1 MVRTK
6 RDNYLRAVQRL
17 GEALEEYA
25 ANPTDTVRDG
35 VIQRFEFTFD
45 LAWKSLKEYMQD
57 QGATTPLQF
66 PKQVLREAYAAERS
80 TTNASGSICSMPV
93 TPLAIS
99 TTTARPLP
107 SCPGCRSVTIKPSAP
122 WPLSMA
128 CRQKG
133 VPLHAITE
141 GRPLHFS

>member
-35 VIQRFEFTFD
+35 VIQRFESTFD

-66 PKQVLREAYAAERS
+66 PKQVLREAYAAELIDDERLWLDMLDARNS
-80 TTNASGSICSMPV
+80 TSHIYDDRHAAAVMSGVQERYYKALRALASLYG
-93 TPLAIS
+93 L
-99 TTTARPLP
+99 
-107 SCPGCRSVTIKPSAP
+107 
-122 WPLSMA
+122 
-128 CRQKG
+128 
-133 VPLHAITE
+133 
-141 GRPLHFS
+141 

>member
-66 PKQVLREAYAAERS
+66 PKQVLREAYAAELIDDES
-80 TTNASGSICSMPV
+80 VWLDMLNARNQTSHIYDDHTAAVIAAKIQNAYLPELQK
-93 TPLAIS
+93 LA
-99 TTTARPLP
+99 ARWE
-107 SCPGCRSVTIKPSAP
+107 K
-122 WPLSMA
+122 
-128 CRQKG
+128 
-133 VPLHAITE
+133 
-141 GRPLHFS
+141 

>member
-35 VIQRFEFTFD
+35 VIQRVEFTFD

-57 QGATTPLQF
+57 QGAPPPLQF
-66 PKQVLREAYAAERS
+66 PKQVLREAYAAELIDDES
-80 TTNASGSICSMPV
+80 VWLDMLNARNQTSHIYDDHTAAVIAAKIQNAYLPELQK
-93 TPLAIS
+93 LA
-99 TTTARPLP
+99 ARWE
-107 SCPGCRSVTIKPSAP
+107 K
-122 WPLSMA
+122 
-128 CRQKG
+128 
-133 VPLHAITE
+133 
-141 GRPLHFS
+141 

>member
-66 PKQVLREAYAAERS
+66 PKQVLREAYAAELIDDERLWLDMLDARNS
-80 TTNASGSICSMPV
+80 TSHIYDRQAAAVMSGVQERYYKALRALASLYG
-93 TPLAIS
+93 L
-99 TTTARPLP
+99 
-107 SCPGCRSVTIKPSAP
+107 
-122 WPLSMA
+122 
-128 CRQKG
+128 
-133 VPLHAITE
+133 
-141 GRPLHFS
+141 

>member
-57 QGATTPLQF
+57 QGATTPSSS
-66 PKQVLREAYAAERS
+66 PSRCCER
-80 TTNASGSICSMPV
+80 P
-93 TPLAIS
+93 TP
-99 TTTARPLP
+99 P
-107 SCPGCRSVTIKPSAP
+107 S
-122 WPLSMA
+122 
-128 CRQKG
+128 
-133 VPLHAITE
+133 
-141 GRPLHFS
+141 

>member
-66 PKQVLREAYAAERS
+66 PKQVLQAAAVMSGVQERYYKALRAL
-80 TTNASGSICSMPV
+80 ASLYG
-93 TPLAIS
+93 L
-99 TTTARPLP
+99 
-107 SCPGCRSVTIKPSAP
+107 
-122 WPLSMA
+122 
-128 CRQKG
+128 
-133 VPLHAITE
+133 
-141 GRPLHFS
+141 

>member
-66 PKQVLREAYAAERS
+66 PKQVLREAYAA
-80 TTNASGSICSMPV
+80 
-93 TPLAIS
+93 
-99 TTTARPLP
+99 RPLP

>member
-25 ANPTDTVRDG
+25 PTPTDPVRDG

-66 PKQVLREAYAAERS
+66 PKQVLREAYAAELIDDERLWLDMLDARNS
-80 TTNASGSICSMPV
+80 TSHIYDDRQAAAVMSGVQERYYKALRALASLYG
-93 TPLAIS
+93 L
-99 TTTARPLP
+99 
-107 SCPGCRSVTIKPSAP
+107 
-122 WPLSMA
+122 
-128 CRQKG
+128 
-133 VPLHAITE
+133 
-141 GRPLHFS
+141 

>member
-45 LAWKSLKEYMQD
+45 LAWK
-57 QGATTPLQF
+57 PLQF
-66 PKQVLREAYAAERS
+66 PKQVLREAYAAELIDDERLWLDMLDARNS
-80 TTNASGSICSMPV
+80 TSHIYDDRQAAAVMSGVQERYYKALRALASLYG
-93 TPLAIS
+93 L
-99 TTTARPLP
+99 
-107 SCPGCRSVTIKPSAP
+107 
-122 WPLSMA
+122 
-128 CRQKG
+128 
-133 VPLHAITE
+133 
-141 GRPLHFS
+141 

>member
-66 PKQVLREAYAAERS
+66 PKQVLREAYAAELIDDARQAGAVMS
-80 TTNASGSICSMPV
+80 GVQERYYKALRALASLYG
-93 TPLAIS
+93 L
-99 TTTARPLP
+99 
-107 SCPGCRSVTIKPSAP
+107 
-122 WPLSMA
+122 
-128 CRQKG
+128 
-133 VPLHAITE
+133 
-141 GRPLHFS
+141 

>member
-66 PKQVLREAYAAERS
+66 PKQVLREAYAAELIDDES
-80 TTNASGSICSMPV
+80 VWLDMLNARNQTSH
-93 TPLAIS
+93 LYDDA
-99 TTTARPLP
+99 TAQEIYSQIESEFVSLFDKLIEQLKR
-107 SCPGCRSVTIKPSAP
+107 G
-122 WPLSMA
+122 
-128 CRQKG
+128 
-133 VPLHAITE
+133 
-141 GRPLHFS
+141 

>member
-25 ANPTDTVRDG
+25 ANPTDPVRDG

-66 PKQVLREAYAAERS
+66 PKQVLREAYAAELIDDERLWLDMLDARNS
-80 TTNASGSICSMPV
+80 TSHIYDDRQAAAVMSGVQERYYKALRALASLYG
-93 TPLAIS
+93 L
-99 TTTARPLP
+99 
-107 SCPGCRSVTIKPSAP
+107 
-122 WPLSMA
+122 
-128 CRQKG
+128 
-133 VPLHAITE
+133 
-141 GRPLHFS
+141 